1 MWFFTFGGSLFMA
14 AGVYDGMDRLNGRH
28 IRMEKNIRREVGKDM
43 VGLLREMEEMKKRL
57 ESLENG
63 DRK

>member
-1 MWFFTFGGSLFMA
+1 MA
-14 AGVYDGMDRLNGRH
+14 AGVYDGMDRLNDRH

-43 VGLLREMEEMKKRL
+43 LELLRELEEMKRRL